1 MTQATAD
8 AECNCGRGC
17 ELARPEPLDQPG
29 HDYRRRT
36 DERVFDAPVTS
47 VHAVLGRA
55 EQRCW
60 VEREQVQEDRG
71 GRNVGGGIVGA
82 LIGGVIGHQIG
93 GGSGKDIATVG
104 GAVAGAAI
112 GSNQGRDS
120 GGTSIR
126 DVRRCET
133 ASNGPP
139 EYWDVS
145 YRFRNVEHR
154 IQMTSPPGRTI
165 VVNRDGEPRQ

>member
-8 AECNCGRGC
+8 AACHGGRGC
-17 ELARPEPLDQPG
+17 ELPRPEPLDQPG
-29 HDYRRRT
+29 YGYRRRT

-71 GRNVGGGIVGA
+71 GRNVGGG
-82 LIGGVIGHQIG
+82 
-93 GGSGKDIATVG
+93 SGKDIATVG
-104 GAVAGAAI
+104 GALAGAAI

>member
-1 MTQATAD
+1 M
-8 AECNCGRGC
+8 
-17 ELARPEPLDQPG
+17 DQPG
-29 HDYRRRT
+29 YDYRRRT
-36 DERVFDAPVTS
+36 DERVVDAPVTS

-71 GRNVGGGIVGA
+71 GRNVG
-82 LIGGVIGHQIG
+82 
-93 GGSGKDIATVG
+93 
-104 GAVAGAAI
+104 
-112 GSNQGRDS
+112 

>member
-1 MTQATAD
+1 
-8 AECNCGRGC
+8 
-17 ELARPEPLDQPG
+17 LDQPG
-29 HDYRRRT
+29 YDYRRRT

-82 LIGGVIGHQIG
+82 LIGGIIGHQIG

-120 GGTSIR
+120 GGESI
-126 DVRRCET
+126 
-133 ASNGPP
+133 
-139 EYWDVS
+139 
-145 YRFRNVEHR
+145 RNVEHR
-154 IQMTSPPGRTI
+154 IQMTSAPGRTI

>member
-1 MTQATAD
+1 MTRATAVV
-8 AECNCGRGC
+8 ACNCGRGC
-17 ELARPEPLDQPG
+17 DLARPEPLDQPG
-29 HDYRRRT
+29 YDYRRRT

-71 GRNVGGGIVGA
+71 GRNVG
-82 LIGGVIGHQIG
+82 
-93 GGSGKDIATVG
+93 
-104 GAVAGAAI
+104 
-112 GSNQGRDS
+112 